1 MEKFNGR
8 LIGTLQAQETLEG
21 NLSNDVLRGYSAYEV
36 AVQNGFKG
44 TEKEWLESLKGEAEL
59 FVKDDGEGNITFLTT
74 EVVNVEDAPYTYSE
88 TDKVIEKEE

>member
-8 LIGTLQAQETLEG
+8 LIGTLQAQETLEA

-44 TEKEWLESLKGEAEL
+44 TEEEWLESLKGEAEL
-59 FVKDDGEGNITFLTT
+59 FVKDDGEGNITFLS
-74 EVVNVEDAPYTYSE
+74 V
-88 TDKVIEKEE
+88 KLI

>member
-59 FVKDDGEGNITFLTT
+59 FVKDDGEGNITFLS
-74 EVVNVEDAPYTYSE
+74 V
-88 TDKVIEKEE
+88 KLI